1 VKAAARSRA
10 TRSGD
15 GRPLVDLLLPFLQ
28 SHRRALAVATLATV
42 VAGAVELLKPWP
54 LKLAFDLFLFPGHGA
69 RRLGPFALLRQWP
82 EPTVLL
88 GIAGLVVVISV
99 VGGIAAYVQVVQLAR
114 VGQEVALELR
124 RRLFVHLERLSL
136 AFHSRR
142 HSGELLVHL
151 VGDVNVLNDFLVSQS
166 SLMVGRGALVIGMIA
181 VMGWMDPLLTGASLL
196 LLPLLSLAMLRHVR
210 VIREATRVQRRRE
223 GRIAAAAGESLQLIQ
238 VVQAFGAE
246 QREAARLGGEG
257 RALLVAGL
265 RASRA
270 QALMQRWVDLVAAL
284 GTALVLYLGILRV
297 RSGVLS
303 PGDLVVFVS
312 YLRTLHRPLRDL
324 TQSAQRYAKASACA
338 RRINDL
344 FATPIEIVDRP
355 GARPAPRLAGELTFD
370 SVSFAYE
377 PARPAL
383 EGVSFHVQR
392 GERVAVVGETGAG
405 KSTLFALV
413 GRFYD
418 PTSGVVRVDGRD
430 VREFT
435 LASVRSQIALVMQN
449 PALFGTTIRDNLA
462 FGRPDAGEAAM
473 WAVLR
478 EAQAEEFVRRLPA
491 GLDTRL
497 GERGSTLSGG
507 QRQRLAVARALL
519 RDAPLLLLD
528 EPSSG
533 LDAATD
539 RLLRIAIA
547 RLTHGRTSL
556 VIAHRLETVA
566 QADRILVLDRGRLVG
581 NGTHGGLLASC
592 GAYQRLWE
600 ARAWGEPLA
609 IA

>member
-1 VKAAARSRA
+1 MSAAARSPA
-10 TRSGD
+10 TGSDG
-15 GRPLVDLLLPFLQ
+15 GRPLVELLLPFLER
-28 SHRRALAVATLATV
+28 HRQALAVATLTTM
-42 VAGAVELLKPWP
+42 VAGAMELLKPWP

-69 RRLGPFALLRQWP
+69 RRLGPFAALRHWP
-82 EPTVLL
+82 EPTVLAAI
-88 GIAGLVVVISV
+88 GALVILVSVI
-99 VGGIAAYVQVVQLAR
+99 GGIAAYAQVVQLAR
-114 VGQEVALELR
+114 VGQQVAFELR

-151 VGDVNVLNDFLVSQS
+151 MGDVNVLNDFLVSQS
-166 SLMVGRGALVIGMIA
+166 SLMVGRGALVIGMIV
-181 VMGWMDPLLTGASLL
+181 VMAWMDPLLTGASLL
-196 LLPLLSLAMLRHVR
+196 LMPLLALAVRRHVR

-246 QREAARLGGEG
+246 QREAARLEREG
-257 RALLVAGL
+257 RAFLEAGL
-265 RASRA
+265 RSSRA
-270 QALMQRWVDLVAAL
+270 QALMQWGVDLVAAL
-284 GTALVLYLGILRV
+284 GTALVLYLGVLRV

-338 RRINDL
+338 RRINDML
-344 FATPIEIVDRP
+344 ATPIEIVDRP
-355 GARPAPRLAGELTFD
+355 GVRPAPRLAGEIAFEN
-370 SVSFAYE
+370 VSFAYE
-377 PARPAL
+377 PERPAL
-383 EGVSFHVQR
+383 EGVSFHVQS

-405 KSTLFALV
+405 KSSLFALV

-418 PTSGVVRVDGRD
+418 PTSGRVCVDGRD

-435 LASVRSQIALVMQN
+435 VASVRRQIALVMQN
-449 PALFGTTIRDNLA
+449 PALFGTTIRENLA
-462 FGRPDAGEAAM
+462 YGRPEAGEATM

-478 EAQAEEFVRRLPA
+478 EAQADEFVRRLPA
-491 GLDTRL
+491 GLDTKL

-539 RLLRIAIA
+539 RFLRIAIA
-547 RLTHGRTSL
+547 RLTRGRTSL

-566 QADRILVLDRGRLVG
+566 EADRILVLDRGRLVG
-581 NGTHGGLLASC
+581 NGTHGALLASC

-600 ARAWGEPLA
+600 ARAWGDPLA